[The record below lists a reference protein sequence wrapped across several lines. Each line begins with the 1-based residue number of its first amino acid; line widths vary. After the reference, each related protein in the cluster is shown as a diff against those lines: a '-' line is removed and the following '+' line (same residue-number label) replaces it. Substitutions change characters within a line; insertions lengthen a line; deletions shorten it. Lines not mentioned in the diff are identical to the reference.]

1 MGAQRDINEVEAI
14 LLNYIRIPKE
24 KRNISLY
31 DAIIGLSP
39 VYLEFVL
46 LQTFNELNIS
56 CTSLD
61 LFKSDLTF
69 NQLVA
74 KICSL

>member
-39 VYLEFVL
+39 VYLRFL
-46 LQTFNELNIS
+46 YKGIIINHNKNRANLH
-56 CTSLD
+56 
-61 LFKSDLTF
+61 
-69 NQLVA
+69 
-74 KICSL
+74 